1 MSYSD
6 TLFDP
11 RFMQY
16 GSFRQTRLA
25 LEAAEDNIDAVRDG
39 ATTRFAQQQQQIH
52 DLSVTVMALVEIL
65 VEDGKLTIEDLQAR
79 VKATLI
85 GERAEKREHTDP
97 AVAAWEDLKK

>member
-39 ATTRFAQQQQQIH
+39 ATTRFAH
-52 DLSVTVMALVEIL
+52 FRVPVYAASV
-65 VEDGKLTIEDLQAR
+65 GP
-79 VKATLI
+79 AT
-85 GERAEKREHTDP
+85 P
-97 AVAAWEDLKK
+97 